1 MPIYNGGEI
10 FTESAELVRK
20 AVDSEKAVVSLIFQK
35 TELPEDYSEHQMK
48 SKIADDVI
56 RIRLLEEIREK
67 MGLIYSVGVSTG
79 TALYPNP
86 LSRSTIS
93 YSADP
98 VDVDMIIG
106 RVEEILKDI
115 AADPSSIAT
124 DLEKVKTNHKKSFRK
139 RSQNNLYWSYF
150 IRNSL
155 FNKEYKWV
163 FLVGLVDIIED
174 IYVDEISLYFIY
186 KFTYI

>member
-1 MPIYNGGEI
+1 
-10 FTESAELVRK
+10 
-20 AVDSEKAVVSLIFQK
+20 
-35 TELPEDYSEHQMK
+35 MK

-98 VDVDMIIG
+98 EDVDMIIG
-106 RVEEILKDI
+106 RIEEILKDI

-124 DLEKVKTNHKKSFRK
+124 DLEKVKTNHKKSFRN
-139 RSQNNLYWSYF
+139 RYQINLRYSSF
-150 IRNSL
+150 IRNFLFNREYNWDVHVGFDERIDDISVEDISL
-155 FNKEYKWV
+155 FIENIVNNRNRIKAIQLPTQ
-163 FLVGLVDIIED
+163 FLI
-174 IYVDEISLYFIY
+174 
-186 KFTYI
+186 KTY